1 MILQRSSVLQEILR
15 GIISCLTKQHQE
27 SLKTMT
33 GFQVVVKTASKKILT
48 ENAHNDQIA
57 SQVKIS
63 QYVETKSWR
72 RASSVTVE
80 IKLHVRRSRTVVFL
94 LEKPINAHFQ
104 YNISV
109 AQAKVCISH
118 SVYSRAQFRPIC
130 SFL

>member
-1 MILQRSSVLQEILR
+1 MILQRSSVRQEILR

-33 GFQVVVKTASKKILT
+33 GSQVVVKTKSKKILT
-48 ENAHNDQIA
+48 KSAHNDQIA
-57 SQVKIS
+57 SQVLIS
-63 QYVETKSWR
+63 QYVETKWWR

-80 IKLHVRRSRTVVFL
+80 IKLHVRRSAVFL
-94 LEKPINAHFQ
+94 PEKIRNAHFQ
-104 YNISV
+104 NNISV

-118 SVYSRAQFRPIC
+118 GVQSRAYFCSIC